1 MNSLYQCPIHFLGI
15 PNEMYN
21 GNQFEIHFLFV
32 TEQYLLNCLYQ
43 HSHIPSTI
51 TVCKYKTKTCDSIRG
66 KADAIFDTDTS
77 SHIETMVHSVSYFEA
92 SSIVARRGY
101 IKRQLRVFS
110 RRNKTTTKYIYRLR
124 WRSEEAILRR
134 MTKIAP
140 FSEECPPHK
149 S

>member
-77 SHIETMVHSVSYFEA
+77 SHTETMVHSVSCFEA

-110 RRNKTTTKYIYRLR
+110 RRNKTTTKYI
-124 WRSEEAILRR
+124 S
-134 MTKIAP
+134 IAMEVRGGDIASHDEDCSFLGGMP
-140 FSEECPPHK
+140 VA
-149 S
+149 